1 VGKYNEYVKANPEQ
15 AKRKRPIHP
24 IWRGIGFILVI
35 VVPYFSYMAA
45 LRIFEQNAT
54 QHWFPIP
61 ADILTGW
68 GSDPYIF
75 VKLLIALVIVVAISA
90 VLMLIFF
97 LGNAM
102 FGPPRYGPLD
112 SPPLRK
118 NEKPHYTIRR
128 R

>member
-1 VGKYNEYVKANPEQ
+1 
-15 AKRKRPIHP
+15 
-24 IWRGIGFILVI
+24 
-35 VVPYFSYMAA
+35 MAA
-45 LRIFEQNAT
+45 LRIFEQNAS

-61 ADILTGW
+61 ADILTTL

-97 LGNAM
+97 LGNSM

-112 SPPLRK
+112 SPPLKK
-118 NEKPHYTIRR
+118 NEKPRYTIRR